1 MLPGGYGQNLAGS
14 APTASLSQHI
24 SEFWYNNEL
33 RNFDP
38 YYGQPS
44 PGGDL
49 GIYGHFT
56 QVVWRDTT
64 KVGCA
69 TVDCR
74 GSALRMWYTVCNYY
88 PPGKLFDL
96 IFSTQ

>member
-14 APTASLSQHI
+14 APTASLSQHV

-33 RNFDP
+33 RKFDP
-38 YYGQPS
+38 LYGQPT
-44 PGGDL
+44 PGKDL
-49 GIYGHFT
+49 GTYGHFT

-74 GSALRMWYTVCNYY
+74 GSTLQMWYTVCNYY
-88 PPGKLFDL
+88 PPGKLFYF
-96 IFSTQ
+96 IFSTK